1 MLSTRTSHALED
13 IIVALA
19 TPAEPSERAVVRL
32 SGTGCHDLIF
42 PLFRPPI
49 APPGWPTVSKRR
61 WVEGTISLPG
71 LFGSIPCSVHLW
83 PRGGG
88 YTRQEAAELHFVGS
102 MPLLEWVIQNLVAA
116 GARPAQPGEFSL
128 RAFLSGSI
136 DLSQAEAVVAI
147 SKAKQPA
154 ELALAM
160 EQLAGGIRHP
170 AEELRRELLDL
181 LADLEAGLDFA
192 EEDITFVDS
201 KRLIL
206 SLGSFVARII
216 NLRRQ
221 MREKD
226 TQTPLPRVALVG
238 PPNAG
243 KSTLFNLLVGGQSQ
257 AIVSDI
263 PGTTRD
269 WLEGTGPLPCG
280 TRVNWMDT
288 AGLSDTPLGELD
300 LVSQKATWNLLPRAD
315 LIVACL
321 PLQWIASLDLLK
333 PMPWDVPLLVVQ
345 TLADLHPTGEM
356 DELRVSSHTGEGIG
370 LLKARVSE
378 VLKTNAEANIPPLAR
393 CQTQLEQAE
402 GAIRRAHRQAVVD
415 DPIEV
420 LVLEIRVALDALG
433 EMTGVLY
440 TDDLLDRVFTRFC
453 IGK

>member
-32 SGTGCHDLIF
+32 GGIGCHDLISPIF
-42 PLFRPPI
+42 QPHI
-49 APPGWPTVSKRR
+49 APPGWPNVTKRH
-61 WVEGTISLPG
+61 WVEGTLCLPG
-71 LFGSIPCSVHLW
+71 LAGKIPCSIHVW
-83 PRGGG
+83 PQGAG
-88 YTRQEAAELHFVGS
+88 YTRQEAVELHLVGS
-102 MPLLEWVIQNLVAA
+102 LPLLDRLIQCLVAA
-116 GARPAQPGEFSL
+116 GARPAQPGEYSL

-226 TQTPLPRVALVG
+226 TRPPLPRVALVG

-243 KSTLFNLLVGGQSQ
+243 KSTLFNLLVDSNTQ

-269 WLEGTGPLPCG
+269 WLEGIGPLPCG
-280 TRVNWMDT
+280 TIIHWMDP
-288 AGLSDTPLGELD
+288 AGLSDTPMGELD
-300 LVSQKATWNLLPRAD
+300 LVSQRATWNLLPRAD
-315 LIVACL
+315 LIVACM
-321 PLQWIASLDLLK
+321 PLSGKTPSNLLT
-333 PMPWDVPLLVVQ
+333 PLPWDVPLLVVQ
-345 TLADLHPTGEM
+345 TLSDLTPIGEN
-356 DELRVSSHTGEGIG
+356 DALRVSSHTGEGIG

-378 VLKTNAEANIPPLAR
+378 ALKATAEANIPPLAR
-393 CQTQLEQAE
+393 CQAHLEHAE
-402 GAIRRAHRQAVVD
+402 GALRRAHRQAVVN
-415 DPIEV
+415 DPIEL
-420 LVLEIRVALDALG
+420 LVLEIRVALDGLG

>member
-1 MLSTRTSHALED
+1 MLSSRTSHALED

-19 TPAEPSERAVVRL
+19 TPAEPSERAVIRL
-32 SGTGCHDLIF
+32 GGTGCHCLIST
-42 PLFRPPI
+42 LFRPQI
-49 APPGWPTVSKRR
+49 APQGWPNVAKRH
-61 WVEGTISLPG
+61 WVEGTLSVPG
-71 LFGSIPCSVHLW
+71 LFGWVPCSIHFW
-83 PRGGG
+83 PHGTG
-88 YTRQEAAELHFVGS
+88 YTRQEAAELHCVGS
-102 MPLLEWVIQNLVAA
+102 LPLLDLVIQSLVAG

-192 EEDITFVDS
+192 EEDISFVES

-206 SLGSFVARII
+206 SLGSFLAQII
-216 NLRRQ
+216 NLRRR

-226 TQTPLPRVALVG
+226 TQAPLPRVALAG

-243 KSTLFNLLVGGQSQ
+243 KSTLFNLLISSPSQ

-269 WLEGTGPLPCG
+269 WLEGIGSLPCG
-280 TRVNWMDT
+280 TKVTWMDT
-288 AGLSDTPLGELD
+288 AGLSDSPMGELD
-300 LVSQKATWNLLPRAD
+300 IVSQNATWSLLPKAD

-321 PLQWIASLDLLK
+321 PWNGIASAKLLK
-333 PMPWDVPLLVVQ
+333 PMPGEIPVLVVQ
-345 TLADLHPTGEM
+345 TLADLNQDGFTSEA
-356 DELRVSSHTGEGIG
+356 RVSSHTGEGIG
-370 LLKARVSE
+370 LLKSKVSE
-378 VLKTNAEANIPPLAR
+378 MLKVNAEANIPPLAR
-393 CQTQLEQAE
+393 CQAQLEQAE
-402 GAIRRAHRQAVVD
+402 GAIRRAHRQAVED

-420 LVLEIRVALDALG
+420 LVLELRVALDALG